1 MLILYLI
8 SIISSIGYFLI
19 LKYFVI
25 FVKSKISNEIL
36 NTSILIGTLIITSK
50 IYNFLLEKIID
61 KFKLP
66 EEKKYLYDLLPLIR
80 LIILVFILIS
90 RVINFPIVILASGL
104 LCILLYLLRCGKKD
118 YKYTVV
124 FMYMVIFIFQTLIKK
139 NIIILSELAFSITWE
154 SIIFLYPIISITNFV
169 FINTYKKLQ
178 KQNIV

>member
-80 LIILVFILIS
+80 LIFLKKII
-90 RVINFPIVILASGL
+90 GCL
-104 LCILLYLLRCGKKD
+104 L
-118 YKYTVV
+118 
-124 FMYMVIFIFQTLIKK
+124 
-139 NIIILSELAFSITWE
+139 
-154 SIIFLYPIISITNFV
+154 
-169 FINTYKKLQ
+169 
-178 KQNIV
+178 